1 MHITICLGFC
11 FKILHFSL
19 IASPLKKEKKKKK
32 TQGSKRDRT
41 NRIGHEL
48 VTVDAKQILRVNYEI
63 LSTLVY
69 VWTFSITKSFL
80 TKRFLSSVPQR
91 KNPNVT
97 C

>member
-19 IASPLKKEKKKKK
+19 ITFPPKKEREKKKK
-32 TQGSKRDRT
+32 TQGSKTERT

-63 LSTLVY
+63 LSTFVY
-69 VWTFSITKSFL
+69 IWTFSITKSFL

-91 KNPNVT
+91 KKTPM
-97 C
+97 